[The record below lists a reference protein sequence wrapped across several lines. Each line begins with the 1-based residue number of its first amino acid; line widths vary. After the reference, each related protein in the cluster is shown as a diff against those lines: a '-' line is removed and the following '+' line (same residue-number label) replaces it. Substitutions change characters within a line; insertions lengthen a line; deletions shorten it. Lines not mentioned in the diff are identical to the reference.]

1 MSGRPPIY
9 IFNNDIAFIVEGS
22 PVFHGSVVISSGT
35 TSGKRGGDEETNNN
49 VPSKKAKSNIKGT
62 ISVEADGIEETEQED
77 VLLSTD

>member
-9 IFNNDIAFIVEGS
+9 IFNNDTAFIVEGS

-62 ISVEADGIEETEQED
+62 INVEADGIEETEQED